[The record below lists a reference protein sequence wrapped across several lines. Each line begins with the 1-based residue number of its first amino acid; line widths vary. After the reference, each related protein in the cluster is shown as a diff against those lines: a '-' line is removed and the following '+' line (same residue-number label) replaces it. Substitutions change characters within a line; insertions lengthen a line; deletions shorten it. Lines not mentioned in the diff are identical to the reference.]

1 MKELNS
7 LIETFTSK
15 KKKDGAGKIEIDIL
29 Q

>member
-15 KKKDGAGKIEIDIL
+15 KKKDGARKIKIYMLE
-29 Q
+29 